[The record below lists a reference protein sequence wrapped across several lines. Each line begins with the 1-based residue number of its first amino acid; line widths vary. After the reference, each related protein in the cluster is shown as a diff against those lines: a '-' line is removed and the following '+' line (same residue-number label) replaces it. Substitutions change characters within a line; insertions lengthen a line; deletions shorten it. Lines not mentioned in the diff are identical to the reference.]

1 MKWDRKNRIAGST
14 DMAFCGILIPDEKQA
29 ELIRKTL
36 GCKRYIYNQFL
47 DERIKAHNAGLP
59 SISFME
65 QIKQL
70 PLMKKDP
77 KTAWLS
83 EVDSTA
89 LQNAAKDLQ
98 NAFDNFYDGLKTG
111 RKIGFPRFKCK
122 HDYEC
127 SYRTTNNNNS
137 VRVID
142 QYHIQLP
149 IIGIV
154 RCKLPRLPK

>member
-70 PLMKKDP
+70 DNSDL
-77 KTAWLS
+77 
-83 EVDSTA
+83 
-89 LQNAAKDLQ
+89 LQVQL
-98 NAFDNFYDGLKTG
+98 F
-111 RKIGFPRFKCK
+111 
-122 HDYEC
+122 
-127 SYRTTNNNNS
+127 S
-137 VRVID
+137 VR
-142 QYHIQLP
+142 
-149 IIGIV
+149 IV
-154 RCKLPRLPK
+154 RRFLFL